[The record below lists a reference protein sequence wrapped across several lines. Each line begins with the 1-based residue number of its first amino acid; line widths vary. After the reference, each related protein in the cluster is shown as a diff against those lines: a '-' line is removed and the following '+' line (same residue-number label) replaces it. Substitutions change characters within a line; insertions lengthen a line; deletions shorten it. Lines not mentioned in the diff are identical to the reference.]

1 MEDKEIKAAVDAAVK
16 EAVKPLNAQIK
27 GLESK
32 LAKQE
37 KELQKVNEVAAK
49 AASSLSVA
57 EPVKK
62 LEIPTTV
69 FEVNGKKFKF
79 KVPQTVIKGSNY
91 LAEEIL
97 ADDELKEFVVTKG
110 LGRIVTEVF

>member
-1 MEDKEIKAAVDAAVK
+1 VEAKEIKAAVDAAVK
-16 EAVKPLNAQIK
+16 DAVKPLVAQIK
-27 GLESK
+27 GLETK
-32 LAKQE
+32 LGKQE
-37 KELQKVNEVAAK
+37 KELQKATELAGK

-62 LEIPTTV
+62 LQIPTTE
-69 FEVNGKKFKF
+69 FEVNGKVFKF
-79 KVPQTVIKGSNY
+79 KVPQTVIKGTNY

-97 ADDELKEFVVTKG
+97 ASDELKEFVATKG